1 MAHGDAKN
9 ACEIFISGRGVKG
22 LTILPIDQDLIDVA
36 SAFHDLQ
43 QVRHDADYDLM
54 ETFDRVQVLGHVQRV
69 KEAMAKWKL
78 VRNSPNADVFLA
90 ALFLHSKWN
99 K

>member
-1 MAHGDAKN
+1 MAHGEAKS
-9 ACEIFISGRGVKG
+9 ACEIFMSGSGVKG
-22 LTILPIDQDLIDVA
+22 LAILPIDQNLIDVA

-43 QVRHDADYDLM
+43 EVRHKADYDLM
-54 ETFDRVQVLGHVQRV
+54 EAFDRVQVLEHVQRV

-90 ALFLHSKWN
+90 ALFLLFEWN